1 MNIESL
7 GDWKRTVYCNEP
19 RLKDTGSSVTVM
31 GWVHAHRDHG
41 GVIFIDLR
49 DRTGILQLVFNPTQS
64 QEAHE
69 KAGAVRSEY
78 VLAARGTIRARTQ
91 ETINPNLP
99 TGEVEVMVDEMRLLN
114 VARTPPFAIE
124 DDTTVAEA
132 TRLKYRYVDLRRPR
146 AMSNL
151 LFRHRLT
158 KTIRD
163 CFDRHGFIEVET
175 PMLTRST
182 PEGARDYLVPSR
194 VSHGSFYALPQSPQ
208 LFKQILMVAGLDR
221 YFQIVKCFR
230 DEDLRAD
237 RQPEF
242 TQVDV
247 ECSFVRPNDIFE
259 VIEEVLAAAL
269 ALRGIE
275 FDRPLPRM
283 TYKEAMGRYGIDKP
297 DTRFGL
303 ELADVTEIARTVEFR
318 VFRETVERGG
328 IVKVLAVPDG
338 NRLSRK
344 DLDSL
349 PEVVA
354 PYGAKGVAYARVTPE
369 GWQSPIAKWFTDG
382 QRAAI
387 QQACGAE
394 SGSVIM
400 FVADEPRVVNDSL
413 ANLRLK
419 LGAQLGMIPENS
431 HALLWV
437 VEFPLLEYSP
447 EEGRYVAVNHP
458 FTAPMEEDLHLLESN
473 PLAVR
478 SLGYDVVWNGVEIGG
493 GSIRNHR
500 PDIQERVFRQLAIDE
515 QEARHKFGFLLDA
528 LSHGAPPHGGI
539 ALGLDRLTMLLCGA
553 GSLRDVIAFPKTQR
567 ATCLMT
573 EAPNTVDAKQLREL
587 GLKLDE

>member
-7 GDWKRTVYCNEP
+7 GDWKRTLYCNEA
-19 RLKDTGSSVTVM
+19 RLPDTGRAVTVM
-31 GWVHAHRDHG
+31 GWVHGRRDHG

-49 DRTGILQLVFNPTQS
+49 DRTGLLQLVFNPQQS
-64 QEAHE
+64 RAAHE
-69 KAGAVRSEY
+69 VAGGVRSEY
-78 VLAARGTIRARTQ
+78 VIAARGTIRART
-91 ETINPNLP
+91 EDTINPNLP
-99 TGEVEVMVDEMRLLN
+99 TGEVEVLVDEMRLLN
-114 VARTPPFAIE
+114 VSVTPPFMI
-124 DDTTVAEA
+124 DDEAPVAEA
-132 TRLKYRYVDLRRPR
+132 TRLKYRYLDLRRPR

-151 LFRHRLT
+151 IFRHRLA

-163 CFDRHGFIEVET
+163 YFDRQGFVEVET

-194 VSHGSFYALPQSPQ
+194 VNRGCFYALPQSPQ

-247 ECSFVRPNDIFE
+247 ECSFVRPDDIFE
-259 VIEEVLAAAL
+259 VIEGVLAAAL
-269 ALRGIE
+269 ALKGIE
-275 FDRPLPRM
+275 FPRPLPRM
-283 TYKEAMGRYGIDKP
+283 TYKEAMGRYGSDKP

-303 ELADVTEIARTVEFR
+303 ELADVTEIARTAEFR
-318 VFRETVERGG
+318 VFRETIENGG

-338 NRLSRK
+338 SRLSRK
-344 DLDSL
+344 DLDTL

-354 PYGAKGVAYARVTPE
+354 PYGAKGLAYVRVTPE
-369 GWQSPIAKWFTDG
+369 GWQSPIAKCFTDG
-382 QRAAI
+382 QREAI
-387 QQACGAE
+387 QQACGATT
-394 SGSVIM
+394 GSVIM
-400 FVADEPRVVNDSL
+400 FVADTAQVVNDSL

-419 LGAQLGMIPENS
+419 LGAQLGMIPENA

-437 VEFPLLEYSP
+437 VEFPLLEYSA
-447 EEGRYVAVNHP
+447 EEKRYVAVNHP
-458 FTAPMEEDLHLLESN
+458 FTSPMEEDLHLLESD

-515 QEARHKFGFLLDA
+515 KEARHKFGFLLDA

-553 GSLRDVIAFPKTQR
+553 GSLRDIIAFPKTQR

-573 EAPNTVDAKQLREL
+573 EAPSSVDAKQLREL